1 MWNQG
6 FNPHAG
12 EEGSGQLPELEETKS
27 PAISDEREEA
37 FSIQRLRIKV

>member
-12 EEGSGQLPELEETKS
+12 EEGSGEFPELEEAES

-37 FSIQRLRIKV
+37 FRVQGLGFRV